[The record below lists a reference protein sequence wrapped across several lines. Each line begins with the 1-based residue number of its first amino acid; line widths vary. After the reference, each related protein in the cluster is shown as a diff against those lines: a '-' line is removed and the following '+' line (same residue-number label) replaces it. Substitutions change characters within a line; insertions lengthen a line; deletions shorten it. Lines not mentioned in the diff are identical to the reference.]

1 MIELQNV
8 KKVYKS
14 RRHNDCTALKGT
26 SFTLPDVG
34 MVFVLGKSGCG
45 KSTLLN
51 LLGGLDSVTAG
62 QIIVDG
68 NDFSSIE
75 TVYGDSFR
83 SSYVGFIFQDFCL
96 LEGLTVAENVRT
108 SLDLLGKVD
117 EGEVMKSLTDVG
129 LEEYADRYPC
139 ELSGGQCQRVA
150 IARALVKSPKL
161 ILADEP
167 TGNLDSKTAKHVLGI
182 LKQLSEH
189 RLVVI
194 VSHNAD
200 DAAQY
205 GDRIIE
211 LLDGEVV
218 RDIERSREEEAPL
231 IGEDV
236 ITLPR
241 ESVLSDEELEAINRK
256 LEQGGVRITQAKD
269 PFVKTEQPTESGN
282 HTRFGKPAKMSTK
295 GALKMSSML
304 AKGGYIGTA
313 VTAVI
318 LSVLIL
324 ILCFAQA
331 FSFFDSTTLIEDAIR
346 KTDEHSFTMHKGYY
360 GESFRETALKLDKT
374 IPVTEDDV
382 KAFYDAGYEGD
393 VYLLY
398 TTWLAFDSTLNDGF
412 VSRGDLSDTTMTYE
426 SLYVKNSNG
435 VLATNER
442 FLTEV
447 YGKDGAISLLA
458 GEISDGGVLIS
469 DYAADCILNY
479 NEKLRENSDPYSAIL
494 EDYIS
499 RTSIIGIFETGY
511 KEKYSE
517 LFSSYES
524 ISQIEDENEK
534 IDAIKDM
541 ASTDLFLSFVDEV
554 DKYLG
559 IGYYIGENYQ
569 EAVVVDQRINS
580 LPRLHNTDVY
590 TKDGL
595 EFENVTWMY
604 EAYRTLQPG
613 QILIG
618 SGLFNQMFGTNYT
631 YENHEGFVP
640 EMITFVGY
648 ENGAKRTSEP
658 IYSYTYTIVGFT
670 KNDDSG
676 PNFPIEDYGKL
687 YEHSHYPYAIYFD
700 NTENADAIYNTGT
713 SMDFYTGNV
722 YFKSIYTVKQI
733 VEIFRS
739 VFVYIGLAIAVV
751 SLLFIVSYSLRSLR
765 RKRNE
770 IGILRALGST
780 ISQIAR
786 AFIMQMVA
794 LSTVVIVGSAVA
806 LPLISGSVN
815 KVLAGNLAIFLDNP
829 ALASLEI
836 INVSPLTLL
845 TVLGIFIPV
854 LIISAMVPLAFVRK
868 LKPISILRS
877 TDQ

>member
-1 MIELQNV
+1 MTYKSGKVLITNTRNEIGMIELQNV

-14 RRHNDCTALKGT
+14 RRHKDCTALKGT

-96 LEGLTVAENVRT
+96 LEGLTVAENVRI

-282 HTRFGKPAKMSTK
+282 NTRFGKPAKMRTK

-324 ILCFAQA
+324 
-331 FSFFDSTTLIEDAIR
+331 
-346 KTDEHSFTMHKGYY
+346 
-360 GESFRETALKLDKT
+360 
-374 IPVTEDDV
+374 
-382 KAFYDAGYEGD
+382 
-393 VYLLY
+393 
-398 TTWLAFDSTLNDGF
+398 
-412 VSRGDLSDTTMTYE
+412 
-426 SLYVKNSNG
+426 
-435 VLATNER
+435 VL
-442 FLTEV
+442 
-447 YGKDGAISLLA
+447 
-458 GEISDGGVLIS
+458 
-469 DYAADCILNY
+469 
-479 NEKLRENSDPYSAIL
+479 
-494 EDYIS
+494 
-499 RTSIIGIFETGY
+499 
-511 KEKYSE
+511 
-517 LFSSYES
+517 
-524 ISQIEDENEK
+524 
-534 IDAIKDM
+534 
-541 ASTDLFLSFVDEV
+541 
-554 DKYLG
+554 
-559 IGYYIGENYQ
+559 
-569 EAVVVDQRINS
+569 
-580 LPRLHNTDVY
+580 
-590 TKDGL
+590 
-595 EFENVTWMY
+595 
-604 EAYRTLQPG
+604 
-613 QILIG
+613 
-618 SGLFNQMFGTNYT
+618 
-631 YENHEGFVP
+631 
-640 EMITFVGY
+640 
-648 ENGAKRTSEP
+648 
-658 IYSYTYTIVGFT
+658 
-670 KNDDSG
+670 
-676 PNFPIEDYGKL
+676 
-687 YEHSHYPYAIYFD
+687 
-700 NTENADAIYNTGT
+700 
-713 SMDFYTGNV
+713 
-722 YFKSIYTVKQI
+722 
-733 VEIFRS
+733 
-739 VFVYIGLAIAVV
+739 
-751 SLLFIVSYSLRSLR
+751 
-765 RKRNE
+765 
-770 IGILRALGST
+770 
-780 ISQIAR
+780 
-786 AFIMQMVA
+786 
-794 LSTVVIVGSAVA
+794 
-806 LPLISGSVN
+806 
-815 KVLAGNLAIFLDNP
+815 
-829 ALASLEI
+829 
-836 INVSPLTLL
+836 
-845 TVLGIFIPV
+845 
-854 LIISAMVPLAFVRK
+854 
-868 LKPISILRS
+868 
-877 TDQ
+877 